1 MLGTSGNR
9 AVDMLITYRVLRILT
24 TPFEK
29 QDAFKYG
36 IIDKTGKVLRK
47 YSTLRK
53 SEEQK
58 SYTWL
63 HRFCFNVKRIMGKV
77 GFGGRLGSVA
87 LALAVLLKEHNTKS
101 DLMNKAHDGV
111 MVEPSEQILQE
122 IKECEERL
130 VNKGVFDYPNLKN
143 YKDVLESAVVQYF
156 KMQGEWDKMLTED
169 NSLPPIV
176 EHREEELKKQSN
188 ISVYGTYFGH
198 DVLLNEDN
206 YELLCMKDQDNLRR
220 MVYTGDD
227 YYEVI

>member
-9 AVDMLITYRVLRILT
+9 AIDMLITYRVLRILT

-53 SEEQK
+53 NEEQK

-77 GFGGRLGSVA
+77 GFGSRLGSVA
-87 LALAVLLKEHNTKS
+87 LALAVLLKEHNTKN
-101 DLMNKAHDGV
+101 DLMSKAYNGN
-111 MVEPSEQILQE
+111 MIEPSEETLKE
-122 IKECEERL
+122 IKEFEERL
-130 VNKGVFDYPNLKN
+130 AVNGVFDYPNLTN
-143 YKDVLESAVVQYF
+143 YKGVLESAVVQYF
-156 KMQGEWDKMLTED
+156 KTQGEWNRMISED

-176 EHREEELKKQSN
+176 DHKEEEFKKRPN

-198 DVLLNEDN
+198 DVLMNEDN
-206 YELLCMKDQDNLRR
+206 YELLCMKDQGALKS